1 MRPAGEGS
9 AAGGKPSLPEAILA
23 RMPSLSRIPTWAW
36 KLALLAATA
45 IWGASY
51 LVSKDLLDTVAPS
64 WLVGVRSLA
73 AGVILGAILA
83 PRIRALLISSSTG
96 TSAATGTTGAPAP
109 PDAPAAHSALRTLG
123 AGAALGV
130 LDFAA
135 QLSQTAG
142 LAATTPGISA
152 FLTATYCVIVPFA
165 AWALLRLRPRA
176 AHLAAAAIA
185 LAGIWLVSVSST
197 GEHLSIGR
205 GEALT
210 LVAAFFYALHIVCV
224 TSFSAKRDVLVMTVV
239 QFLVEGL
246 LGCFVGAASCAFTG
260 EPSGLAAIDAEM
272 LAQFAFLVL
281 FCAIFCFGVQNLAL
295 TRVDPTQASLILSL
309 ESVFGVL
316 FSVALFGEE
325 LTARLL
331 VGFALIFCAIVAS
344 ELAGKR

>member
-1 MRPAGEGS
+1 MS
-9 AAGGKPSLPEAILA
+9 
-23 RMPSLSRIPTWAW
+23 SLSRIPTWAW

-83 PRIRALLISSSTG
+83 PRLARTLVPKSLSTDD
-96 TSAATGTTGAPAP
+96 P
-109 PDAPAAHSALRTLG
+109 ALRTLG

-142 LAATTPGISA
+142 LDATTPGVSA

-246 LGCFVGAASCAFTG
+246 LGCVVGAASCSVTG

-281 FCAIFCFGVQNLAL
+281 FCAIFCFGIQNLAL

-316 FSVALFGEE
+316 FSVAFFGEE
-325 LTARLL
+325 LTARLV
-331 VGFALIFCAIVAS
+331 VGFALIFCGIVTS
-344 ELAGKR
+344 ELRGNS

>member
-1 MRPAGEGS
+1 MS
-9 AAGGKPSLPEAILA
+9 
-23 RMPSLSRIPTWAW
+23 SLSRIPTWAW

-83 PRIRALLISSSTG
+83 PRFARALVPKSLSTDD
-96 TSAATGTTGAPAP
+96 P
-109 PDAPAAHSALRTLG
+109 ALRTLA

-246 LGCFVGAASCAFTG
+246 LGCVVGAASCSVTG
-260 EPSGLAAIDAEM
+260 EPSGLAAIDAKM
-272 LAQFAFLVL
+272 LAQFAFLVI

-309 ESVFGVL
+309 ESVFGVV
-316 FSVALFGEE
+316 FSVALGTEM
-325 LTARLL
+325 LTARLV
-331 VGFALIFCAIVAS
+331 VGFVLIFCGIVTS
-344 ELAGKR
+344 ELRGNS